1 MEKIKQ
7 REIAQI
13 IQSEN
18 KDFSNKDL
26 SGLSFTNLNL
36 QGSKFRN
43 SYIKN
48 TKFEGC
54 DLRWADFEGAYTD
67 IKEQKT
73 TDKNGKEKAIKVYK
87 LDKSKVFF
95 EDFVEIKVERKKVG
109 STIKTQ
115 KIIETSHEEIVP
127 INMWEVKGINDA

>member
-73 TDKNGKEKAIKVYK
+73 TDENGKEKAIKVYK

>member
-26 SGLSFTNLNL
+26 SGLSFTALNL

-73 TDKNGKEKAIKVYK
+73 TDENGKEKTIKVYK

-95 EDFVEIKVERKKVG
+95 EDFVETKVERKKVG
-109 STIKTQ
+109 STINTQ
-115 KIIETSHEEIVP
+115 KIIETSHQEIVP
-127 INMWEVKGINDA
+127 INMWEVKGISDA